1 MTTRRSSACFVL
13 LAAAFASAQGC
24 GGSGRNAAG
33 PDSQGPPPERIGAAS
48 GAPGADLAASNA
60 DGSASPSGYVS
71 LDAALSA
78 GENSFASRESLDERS
93 SDGSRFDPWL
103 GLFGEIDGLGGRP
116 TQTPATENIMQVTFA
131 SEGRDAEPDA
141 DKTGEYIVYSSTQ
154 HNRAPDIYTKK
165 VDGLTVVQLTSDP
178 GSDRMPKFSPD
189 NSQIA
194 FCSDRGGNYDIY
206 IMDAASGG
214 QAVQVTSDSAHEI
227 HPSWSPDGKH
237 LVYCRLSEQSGRWEL
252 WVTET
257 GNFNSRRFIGYGLC
271 PEWNPD
277 PGSNLIAFQRP
288 RERGSRLFSIW
299 TLEFV
304 NGEGVKQTEI
314 VSAANAAAINPSWSP
329 DGRMLCFTTVIE
341 PGRPGQPGQHL
352 VTERETWADI
362 WVVNLDGTNKVNLTN
377 GEYTNVEPT
386 WSPDGRILF
395 VSNRAGIENIW
406 AVGPD
411 RTIQTARGPAMN
423 APNTGVAE
431 VQTQP

>member
-1 MTTRRSSACFVL
+1 MSKRNSMACVVCVGVL
-13 LAAAFASAQGC
+13 ALIVSGC
-24 GGSGRNAAG
+24 GPLKGKNAS
-33 PDSQGPPPERIGAAS
+33 DSASPPPPEPVSATPTRSAS
-48 GAPGADLAASNA
+48 AESGS
-60 DGSASPSGYVS
+60 DGSQDASAY
-71 LDAALSA
+71 L
-78 GENSFASRESLDERS
+78 SLDEALTSRTS
-93 SDGSRFDPWL
+93 TFDGRPRASRTNPDGSRFDPWL
-103 GLFGEIDGLGGRP
+103 GLFGEIDGLSGRP
-116 TQTPATENIMQVTFA
+116 TQTPAIENIAQVTFA
-131 SEGRDAEPDA
+131 TEGRDAEPDA
-141 DKTGEYIVYSSTQ
+141 DRTGAYIVYSSTQ
-154 HNRAPDIYTKK
+154 HNRAPDIYVKK
-165 VDGLTVVQLTSDP
+165 VDGLTVQQLTSDP
-178 GSDRMPKFSPD
+178 ASDRMPKFSPD

-206 IMDAASGG
+206 IMDAVSGG

-257 GNFNSRRFIGYGLC
+257 ANFNSRRFIGYGLC

-277 PGSNLIAFQRP
+277 PGSNLIAFQKP

-329 DGRMLCFTTVIE
+329 DGKMLCFTTVLE
-341 PGRPGQPGQHL
+341 PGRPGQS
-352 VTERETWADI
+352 VNTERETWADI
-362 WVVNLDGTNKVNLTN
+362 WVVNLDGSNKVNLTN
-377 GEYTNVEPT
+377 GQYTNVEPT

-406 AVGPD
+406 AIGPD
-411 RTIQTARGPAMN
+411 RTIQTARGPAMS
-423 APNTGVAE
+423 AANTGVAGVNTE
-431 VQTQP
+431 P

>member
-1 MTTRRSSACFVL
+1 MWKRDSLACVGCVGI
-13 LAAAFASAQGC
+13 LALVVSGC
-24 GGSGRNAAG
+24 GTLNGTS
-33 PDSQGPPPERIGAAS
+33 AS
-48 GAPGADLAASNA
+48 
-60 DGSASPSGYVS
+60 GSASPAPPEPVRAASVNAAPIDSGG
-71 LDAALSA
+71 AAPVVPSA
-78 GENSFASRESLDERS
+78 YLSLDEALAGRNTALDGRARPPRTN

-116 TQTPATENIMQVTFA
+116 TQAPAIENIAQVTFA
-131 SEGRDAEPDA
+131 AEGRDAEPDA
-141 DKTGEYIVYSSTQ
+141 DRTGTHIVYSSTQ
-154 HNRAPDIYTKK
+154 HNRAPDIYVKK
-165 VDGLTVVQLTSDP
+165 VDGLTIVQLTSDP
-178 GSDRMPKFSPD
+178 SSDRMPKFSPD

-206 IMDAASGG
+206 IMDAVSGG

-252 WVTET
+252 WVRET

-277 PGSNLIAFQRP
+277 PGSNLIAFQKP

-304 NGEGVKQTEI
+304 NGEGMKQTEI

-329 DGRMLCFTTVIE
+329 DGKMLCFTTVLE
-341 PGRPGQPGQHL
+341 PGRPGQYAG
-352 VTERETWADI
+352 TERETWADI
-362 WVVNLDGTNKVNLTN
+362 WVVNLDGSNKVNLTN
-377 GEYTNVEPT
+377 GQYTNVEPT

-406 AVGPD
+406 AIGPD

-423 APNTGVAE
+423 AANTGVAGVSTE
-431 VQTQP
+431 P

>member
-1 MTTRRSSACFVL
+1 MTTHRSTACVVL
-13 LAAAFASAQGC
+13 LAAVLISAHGC
-24 GGSGRNAAG
+24 AGPGSKSAATGAPAPPPARVETGSGT
-33 PDSQGPPPERIGAAS
+33 SGAADEQNPS
-48 GAPGADLAASNA
+48 TS
-60 DGSASPSGYVS
+60 SAYVT

-78 GENSFASRESLDERS
+78 GENPFESRERLTEGPA
-93 SDGSRFDPWL
+93 DGSRFDPWL

-116 TQTPATENIMQVTFA
+116 TQTPAIENITQVTFA

-141 DKTGEYIVYSSTQ
+141 DKTGAYIVYSSTQ

-165 VDGLTVVQLTSDP
+165 VDGLTVQQLTSDP
-178 GSDRMPKFSPD
+178 ASDRMPKFSPD

-214 QAVQVTSDSAHEI
+214 QAVQVTSDTAHEI

-257 GNFNSRRFIGYGLC
+257 DNFNSRRFIGYGLC

-277 PGSNLIAFQRP
+277 PGSNLIAFQKP

-304 NGEGVKQTEI
+304 NGEGMKQTEI

-329 DGRMLCFTTVIE
+329 DGKMLCFTTVLE
-341 PGRPGQPGQHL
+341 PGRPGQHL

-362 WVVNLDGTNKVNLTN
+362 WVVNLDGANKVNLTN
-377 GEYTNVEPT
+377 GQYTNVEPT

-395 VSNRAGIENIW
+395 VSNRAGIENVW
-406 AVGPD
+406 AIGPD

-423 APNTGVAE
+423 ASNAGMAE
-431 VQTQP
+431 VETQP